1 MFYFLWK
8 VFGECV
14 SSALYKVLFEQ
25 PVRRAFLHS
34 VFYNF
39 VLVTKTN
46 MSTNT

>member
-25 PVRRAFLHS
+25 QGHFC
-34 VFYNF
+34 NF